1 MTIPLT
7 SNLFQASQ
15 ALKKVNGTPTAQ
27 PPPSSTHGMPAV
39 THPQPYPMYGYP
51 PPFFP
56 QMGPLMPWPNQ
67 HQIGGQNMPSS
78 PPPEDT
84 GSLEDFYDQFR
95 VAEDVREGLE
105 RLGFQ
110 IGDDLSKVS
119 SEEVKDVGIKLLD
132 WQRLLK
138 HYRKYKH
145 QNK

>member
-1 MTIPLT
+1 
-7 SNLFQASQ
+7 
-15 ALKKVNGTPTAQ
+15 
-27 PPPSSTHGMPAV
+27 MPAV
-39 THPQPYPMYGYP
+39 AHPHPYPMYGYP

-67 HQIGGQNMPSS
+67 HQTGGQDTHSS

-95 VAEDVREGLE
+95 VSADVREGLE

-132 WQRLLK
+132 RQHLLK